1 MPSIAIPK
9 VPNFIPLDAVQRS
22 IIRPV
27 QQYTKKRIM
36 PLFK

>member
-9 VPNFIPLDAVQRS
+9 VPNFIPVDSLQRS
-22 IIRPV
+22 IVRPIV
-27 QQYTKKRIM
+27 KFGKRNVV